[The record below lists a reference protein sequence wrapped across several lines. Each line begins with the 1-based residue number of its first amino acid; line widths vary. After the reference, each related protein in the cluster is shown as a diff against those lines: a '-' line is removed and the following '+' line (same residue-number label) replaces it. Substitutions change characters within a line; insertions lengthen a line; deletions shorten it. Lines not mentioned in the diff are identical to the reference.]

1 MHEFLFQIIIMAHRQ
16 PNDQLNDDS
25 VEYLESSTDQL
36 TEGSNNH
43 QESQIMSRQEHVS
56 SGSVSPTIAV
66 RLVKFLSSS
75 ALKKK
80 ENQLVFNCLC
90 IQIGKTVD

>member
-1 MHEFLFQIIIMAHRQ
+1 MAHRQ

-25 VEYLESSTDQL
+25 VEYLESSTDQV

-80 ENQLVFNCLC
+80 VSKPVHCRYC
-90 IQIGKTVD
+90 SR